1 MKTSELKILIVEDDA
16 FQRQMLTKMLK
27 TINVKHVIDVAD
39 GKQALDIIRSEQTTP
54 IDIVISDLN
63 MPEMDGLEFLRHL
76 GNEEHPVAIVIISA
90 LGSKLL
96 VSAGKM
102 AIMYGISLLGA
113 IEKPVKLGQLKDIL
127 SRYSHPKR
135 SKSTANV
142 KPSFSVEE
150 IQKAVALKQ
159 IEPYFHP
166 KIDFKTGR
174 LIGAEALS
182 RWHHPELGLIKPDQF
197 IPQLEEN
204 RCIDELSFLMLQKS
218 AQASREMQR
227 NSYLIKLSVNISL
240 TSLTDTSLADKITQI
255 IKDAGVKPQNFV
267 LEITESAAMTDVAA
281 ALENLTR
288 LCMNGFTLSIDD
300 FGTGYSSMQQLTR
313 IAFGELKI
321 DQSFVRDFAE
331 NEALCVIVKSC
342 IDMAHQL
349 KVQCV
354 AEGVETQQEW
364 DKLKSMGCDI
374 AQGKFI
380 AKPLDLETFLDFQR
394 IHSSAEH
401 TMFESI

>member
-1 MKTSELKILIVEDDA
+1 
-16 FQRQMLTKMLK
+16 
-27 TINVKHVIDVAD
+27 
-39 GKQALDIIRSEQTTP
+39 
-54 IDIVISDLN
+54 
-63 MPEMDGLEFLRHL
+63 
-76 GNEEHPVAIVIISA
+76 
-90 LGSKLL
+90 L

-102 AIMYGISLLGA
+102 AMMYGISLLGA

-127 SRYSHPKR
+127 SRYKHPSSLK
-135 SKSTANV
+135 SKPLP
-142 KPSFSVEE
+142 KQPFSLEE
-150 IQKAVALKQ
+150 IEQAVALKQ
-159 IEPYFHP
+159 FEPYYHP
-166 KIDFKTGR
+166 KIDFKSGR

-182 RWHHPELGLIKPDQF
+182 RWHHPEFGIIMPEQF
-197 IPQLEEN
+197 IPQLEQHH
-204 RCIDELSFLMLQKS
+204 RIDDLSFLMLQKS
-218 AQASREMQR
+218 AQASREMQKT
-227 NSYLIKLSVNISL
+227 NYLIKLSVNISL

-255 IKDAGVKPQNFV
+255 IKDAGVSPQNFV
-267 LEITESAAMTDVAA
+267 LEITESAAMTNVAA

-349 KVQCV
+349 KVKCV

-380 AKPLDLETFLDFQR
+380 ASPLDLETFLDFQR
-394 IHSSAEH
+394 IHTSAGHDTLE
-401 TMFESI
+401 TFDSL